1 MTKQPSKKPHEQ
13 EHPDIDL
20 SDLNLPEGLID
31 ASWHND
37 AMPTFHTCLVDPHTH
52 EKVDNLASLPPKQEF
67 YPHGVHENRAVLSVQ
82 TKNPEEREFNNPDGI
97 KLGWNDRFGVSF
109 EFVQDGVMTRPQPP
123 IARYEWSGE
132 DEGTAYKVLL
142 AFQYAVNVWAE
153 LTDLM
158 WDEMTHHFS
167 HETIPL
173 TGVPEF
179 DQRLGVRGFT
189 STNYAAETNYAA
201 DYCDDNMALLN
212 AYISI
217 YGENPLD
224 SDEQDMAVRYDLG
237 ESPHQVEMDEA
248 REIAVKMIF
257 IPEGKLQ
264 HDVRDMYDEAKW
276 DTVDGLVTAGGN
288 VLPIYKI
295 KDRGFQIV
303 ASTPESEEVTQCDAP
318 VMLVFY
324 VSEGMDGK
332 HFTKAFPNSRKAIE
346 FVKEFEDDLMK
357 AFFLYGEVNNASIM
371 PSDIPGEPLTVSP
384 AFKTSIKV
392 QTVEYQGIDQLVL
405 ENGHV
410 VMINGEGISVWD
422 DLERLEEGCG
432 PNNSISFEDE
442 SKNF

>member
-1 MTKQPSKKPHEQ
+1 MTKQPSKKLHEQ

-37 AMPTFHTCLVDPHTH
+37 AMPTFHTCVVDPHTH
-52 EKVDNLASLPPKQEF
+52 EKIDNLASLPPIKAF
-67 YPHGVHENRAVLSVQ
+67 CNAHENRAVLSVQ

-109 EFVQDGVMTRPQPP
+109 EFIENRVMTRPQPP

-153 LTDLM
+153 LDGEYQGEASA

-167 HETIPL
+167 RETIPL

-179 DQRLGVRGFT
+179 DRRLGVQPHT
-189 STNYAAETNYAA
+189 PTNYAA
-201 DYCDDNMALLN
+201 DYCDDNMAMLN
-212 AYISI
+212 AFVSI

-276 DTVDGLVTAGGN
+276 DTVDGLVTASGN

-303 ASTPESEEVTQCDAP
+303 ASTPEGEEVTRPDAP
-318 VMLVFY
+318 VSFALY
-324 VSEGMDGK
+324 VSEAMDGK
-332 HFTKAFPNSRKAIE
+332 HLIKRFPNSPKALE

-357 AFFLYGEVNNASIM
+357 AFFLYGQVSYAGFETPAGKYF
-371 PSDIPGEPLTVSP
+371 PGSP
-384 AFKTSIKV
+384 DFKTNIRV
-392 QTVEYQGIDQLVL
+392 WTVEYQSIDKLAL
-405 ENGHV
+405 ENGYV
-410 VMINGEGISVWD
+410 VMINDEGISVWD
-422 DLERLEEGCG
+422 DLERLEEGHG
-432 PNNSISFEDE
+432 PNNSIDFLDKSNDED
-442 SKNF
+442 S